1 MENGGREKVELMR
14 VKNRTIKRDFKM
26 NIDGKPNININL
38 RLPKLNEMFSLL
50 KDKRHF
56 KISLIQGAIGEQYDI
71 NVPLNRHTYMS
82 FKLRSIQLLPL
93 PYSTDCFNYS
103 TEYQS
108 SDQDC
113 NKKCLT
119 RLEFNI
125 CNFGEIIL
133 L

>member
-26 NIDGKPNININL
+26 NIEGKPNININL
-38 RLPKLNEMFSLL
+38 RLPKLNEKMLSLL
-50 KDKRHF
+50 KDERHF
-56 KISLIQGAIGEQYDI
+56 KISFIQGAIGEQYDI
-71 NVPLNRHTYMS
+71 NVPPNRHTYMS

-93 PYSTDCFNYS
+93 PYSTEF
-103 TEYQS
+103 QS

-113 NKKCLT
+113 NQKCLT